1 MPTDFYQTLGLK
13 HDADEASVKAAYR
26 KLAMELHPDRT
37 GGDKK
42 KTEEFKR
49 VNEAYAVLSDSDK
62 RRHYDSMRRNP
73 GTHFG
78 GHATPEDFMRDFMGG
93 GSPGGAPPMPDLSD
107 LNDLF
112 ADVFGAF
119 SRDKHPDGVFGTGTG
134 PNFRPFGKES
144 ASRAGSAGSRP
155 HDYSDLGFGGLGG
168 GLGQKGRDATMN
180 LKLTFAEAAH
190 GGKKTIHVMQK
201 GSPSIFGHN
210 IEITIPPGIEN
221 GTKLR
226 VPHKGE
232 FSTISAGSNGAG
244 DLYLHVLVDSDT
256 VLRREGDDVKMEIHL
271 SVSEAALGTKLSVP
285 TIDGPVSLAIPPG
298 TSSGSHL
305 RLRGRGIASPRT
317 GLRGDQYCRVE
328 IVVPEDSA
336 TDASK
341 RRIFEELKRY
351 EKAVRA

>member
-1 MPTDFYQTLGLK
+1 MPTDFYQTLGIK
-13 HDADEASVKAAYR
+13 PDADEAAVKGAYR

-62 RRHYDSMRRNP
+62 RRHYDGMRRNP

-93 GSPGGAPPMPDLSD
+93 GRAGGGPPMPDLSD

-119 SRDKHPDGVFGTGTG
+119 SREKHPGGIFGTGTG
-134 PNFRPFGKES
+134 PNFRPFGSEP
-144 ASRAGSAGSRP
+144 RAGAGGWSRG
-155 HDYSDLGFGGLGG
+155 SDDFGDFGAFGG
-168 GLGQKGRDATMN
+168 GLGQKGRDAHMN
-180 LKLTFAEAAH
+180 LKLTFSEAAH
-190 GGKKTIHVMQK
+190 GGKKTIVVMQK

-210 IEITIPPGIEN
+210 IEVTIPPGIEN

-232 FSTISAGSNGAG
+232 FGAIAAGANGAG
-244 DLYLHVLVDSDT
+244 DLYLHVLVDEDKF
-256 VLRREGDDVKMEIHL
+256 LRRDGDDVKMEIHL
-271 SVSEAALGTKLSVP
+271 SVSEAALGTRLSVP
-285 TIDGPVSLAIPPG
+285 TVDGPVSLAIPPG
-298 TSSGSHL
+298 TSSGAHL
-305 RLRGRGIASPRT
+305 RLRGRGIASHIT
-317 GLRGDQYCRVE
+317 GLRGDQYCRIE
-328 IVVPEDSA
+328 IVVPEDA
-336 TDASK
+336 VTDASK
-341 RRIFEELKRY
+341 RKIFEELKRH